1 MNADPPVD
9 IVAVDGVD
17 VLLHDLVTHG
27 LGHPRGDVAQ
37 VVNNTGLGQRQGYI
51 SRMSAEI
58 TSYLIV
64 QQLVRHKAATI
75 RDVKMSIINPKHI
88 KNIIV
93 K

>member
-9 IVAVDGVD
+9 VVAVDGVY
-17 VLLHDLVTHG
+17 VLLHHLVTHG

-37 VVNNTGLGQRQGYI
+37 VVNNTGLGRRRGYI

-58 TSYLIV
+58 ISYLIV
-64 QQLVRHKAATI
+64 QQLVRHKAAAV
-75 RDVKMSIINPKHI
+75 RDVKMSIINAKHI
-88 KNIIV
+88 KYIRL